1 MHVTGRRPPCAK
13 VDINDV
19 HLVGIE
25 QEGFC
30 IMQFCKSKKRLT
42 AYILAALC
50 AASTAYAATEHWSDA
65 SLTPDAV
72 VATQAGDENWSQW
85 KTSWES
91 IKTDYEQV
99 SMAPGKNAS
108 QMNFAWYSKEQPTH
122 AEVRISENADMT
134 GAADWKGTSKE
145 GSVVD
150 GVQFFTNKVTVR
162 SLKPETTY
170 YYQVKIDGAWKDVQ
184 SFKTG
189 NPDDFSFMYVGD
201 PQIGASKGQTSSEG
215 NKQDGELAARN
226 DAYNWNKTLNSAL
239 VQHPEINFLVSPGDQ
254 INEPAEDQ
262 SAGKIQLQEMQYAGY
277 LSAKA
282 LRSLPEATS
291 IGNHDSMTA
300 GYQNHFNVP
309 NPFTEEATPTTAGH
323 GYFYTYG
330 NALFIMINANNYNA
344 ADHEALIKKAIKAH
358 PDTKWR
364 IVVMHQDIYGSGKD
378 HSDSDGILLR
388 TQLTPIYD
396 ANKIDVVLQGH
407 DHTYAR
413 TYQLSGD
420 GKQHADF
427 AEYKVAG
434 QQGQHHNLIDA
445 AMKDN
450 DKKSIYESQNLCY
463 TIADMKQGT
472 LRNPKGVFYMS
483 SNSATGSKFYELIPQ
498 QQDYIAARN
507 QDWRPTYS
515 VIHITK
521 NSFTID
527 TYDVETGKPIDESYS
542 IVKD

>member
-1 MHVTGRRPPCAK
+1 
-13 VDINDV
+13 
-19 HLVGIE
+19 
-25 QEGFC
+25 
-30 IMQFCKSKKRLT
+30 
-42 AYILAALC
+42 
-50 AASTAYAATEHWSDA
+50 
-65 SLTPDAV
+65 
-72 VATQAGDENWSQW
+72 
-85 KTSWES
+85 
-91 IKTDYEQV
+91 
-99 SMAPGKNAS
+99 
-108 QMNFAWYSKEQPTH
+108 
-122 AEVRISENADMT
+122 MT

-170 YYQVKIDGAWKDVQ
+170 YYQVKVDGAWKDVQ

-239 VQHPEINFLVSPGDQ
+239 SQHPEINFLVSPGDQ

-291 IGNHDSMTA
+291 IGNHDSMTT

-309 NPFTEEATPTTAGH
+309 NPFTEETNPTAAGH

-344 ADHEALIKKAIKAH
+344 ADHEALIKKAIAAH

-420 GKQHADF
+420 GKLHADF

-450 DKKSIYESQNLCY
+450 DKKSVYESQNLCY

>member
-1 MHVTGRRPPCAK
+1 MK
-13 VDINDV
+13 FYKN
-19 HLVGIE
+19 
-25 QEGFC
+25 
-30 IMQFCKSKKRLT
+30 KKRLAAAVCLTLCVATT
-42 AYILAALC
+42 AF
-50 AASTAYAATEHWSDA
+50 AATEHWNDA
-65 SLTPDAV
+65 SLTPKAI
-72 VATQAGDENWSQW
+72 VATQAGDQTWEQW

-91 IKTDYEQV
+91 IKTDFEQV
-99 SMAPGKNAS
+99 SMAPGKDAS
-108 QMNFAWYSKEQPTH
+108 QMNFGWYSKEQPKH
-122 AEVRISENADMT
+122 ALIRISENADMSK
-134 GAADWKGTSKE
+134 ASEWKGTSKA
-145 GSVVD
+145 GTVVS
-150 GVQFFTNKVTVR
+150 GTQYYANKVTVR
-162 SLKPETTY
+162 GLQPDTTY
-170 YYQVKIDGAWKDVQ
+170 YYQVNVDGTWQGVQ

-239 VQHPEINFLVSPGDQ
+239 AQHPEINFLVSPGDQ

-262 SAGKIQLQEMQYAGY
+262 SDAKVQLQEMQYAGY
-277 LSAKA
+277 LSVKA
-282 LRSLPEATS
+282 LRSLSEATS
-291 IGNHDSMTA
+291 IGNHDSMTI

-309 NPFTEEATPTTAGH
+309 NPFTEEANPTKAGH

-413 TYQLSGD
+413 TYQISGD

-427 AEYKVAG
+427 SEYKVAG
-434 QQGQHHNLIDA
+434 QQGQHHNLIGVRRTPSSTSRRRRSPSIRMMPRQASPSTRRIASSKTDPA
-445 AMKDN
+445 AQLHKISCLPQ
-450 DKKSIYESQNLCY
+450 KREAALCE
-463 TIADMKQGT
+463 KEF
-472 LRNPKGVFYMS
+472 L
-483 SNSATGSKFYELIPQ
+483 
-498 QQDYIAARN
+498 
-507 QDWRPTYS
+507 
-515 VIHITK
+515 
-521 NSFTID
+521 
-527 TYDVETGKPIDESYS
+527 
-542 IVKD
+542 

>member
-1 MHVTGRRPPCAK
+1 
-13 VDINDV
+13 
-19 HLVGIE
+19 
-25 QEGFC
+25 
-30 IMQFCKSKKRLT
+30 
-42 AYILAALC
+42 
-50 AASTAYAATEHWSDA
+50 
-65 SLTPDAV
+65 
-72 VATQAGDENWSQW
+72 
-85 KTSWES
+85 
-91 IKTDYEQV
+91 
-99 SMAPGKNAS
+99 
-108 QMNFAWYSKEQPTH
+108 
-122 AEVRISENADMT
+122 
-134 GAADWKGTSKE
+134 
-145 GSVVD
+145 
-150 GVQFFTNKVTVR
+150 
-162 SLKPETTY
+162 
-170 YYQVKIDGAWKDVQ
+170 
-184 SFKTG
+184 
-189 NPDDFSFMYVGD
+189 
-201 PQIGASKGQTSSEG
+201 
-215 NKQDGELAARN
+215 
-226 DAYNWNKTLNSAL
+226 
-239 VQHPEINFLVSPGDQ
+239 
-254 INEPAEDQ
+254 
-262 SAGKIQLQEMQYAGY
+262 MQYAGY

-291 IGNHDSMTA
+291 IGNHDSMTT
-300 GYQNHFNVP
+300 GYQNHFHTP

-344 ADHEALIKKAIKAH
+344 ADHEALIKKAIAAH

-427 AEYKVAG
+427 AEYKIAG

-450 DKKSIYESQNLCY
+450 DKKSVYESQNLCY

>member
-1 MHVTGRRPPCAK
+1 MTITDSLRPHGKVRLVKERVVFKEVFGRMK
-13 VDINDV
+13 WI
-19 HLVGIE
+19 H
-25 QEGFC
+25 
-30 IMQFCKSKKRLT
+30 SKKRLT
-42 AYILAALC
+42 AYVLTALC
-50 AASTAYAATEHWSDA
+50 IASTGFAATEHWNDA
-65 SLTPDAV
+65 STTPNTI
-72 VATQAGDENWSQW
+72 VATQAGNENWEQW
-85 KTSWES
+85 KESWQT
-91 IKTDYEQV
+91 IQDDYEQV
-99 SMAPGKNAS
+99 SLAPGRDAT
-108 QMNFAWYSKEQPTH
+108 QMNLAWYSRDKVKA
-122 AEVRISENADMT
+122 AEVRIAKSEDMSDARSFLGTCKT
-134 GAADWKGTSKE
+134 GTMI
-145 GSVVD
+145 D
-150 GVQFFTNKVTVR
+150 GVQYYANKVTIKD
-162 SLKPETTY
+162 LKPDTTY
-170 YYQVKIDGAWKDVQ
+170 YYQVKINGAWKDVQ

-215 NKQDGELAARN
+215 NKQDGLLATRN

-239 VQHPEINFLVSPGDQ
+239 AQHPEINFLVSPGDQ

-262 SAGKIQLQEMQYAGY
+262 SPAKIKLQEQQYAGY

-291 IGNHDSMTA
+291 IGNHDSMTT

-309 NPFTEEATPTTAGH
+309 NPFTEETNPTKAGH
-323 GYFYTYG
+323 GYYYNYG
-330 NALFIMINANNYNA
+330 NALFIVINANNYNA

-364 IVVMHQDIYGSGKD
+364 IVVMHQDIYGSGLD

-413 TYQLSGD
+413 TYQLSSD

-427 AEYKVAG
+427 SEYKVKG

-445 AMKDN
+445 ALKDS
-450 DKKSIYESQNLCY
+450 DTKAAYESQNLCY
-463 TIADMKQGT
+463 TIADMQQGT

-498 QQDYIAARN
+498 QQDYIAARSQN
-507 QDWRPTYS
+507 WRPTYS
-515 VIHITK
+515 VVHITK
-521 NSFTID
+521 NQFSID
-527 TYDVETGKPIDESYS
+527 TYDAETGTPIDQTYS
-542 IVKD
+542 IIKD